1 MSFAAILACH
11 VLGAIGI
18 GPVLTIPFLSRT
30 PAALHAVLV
39 LLRWGAGATLL
50 SGILLW
56 VVLKPDHALWL
67 YLSSALF
74 LAVIAAIGFVVA
86 PAAEAVSEKPEL
98 RDRIRWGGIAAAALT
113 FGIAILMV
121 LRPSW
126 A

>member
-1 MSFAAILACH
+1 M
-11 VLGAIGI
+11 LGAIGV
-18 GPVLTIPFLSRT
+18 GPIFTLPFLANT

-39 LLRWGAGATLL
+39 LLRFGAGATLL

-56 VVLKPDHALWL
+56 VVLKPVHPLWL

-74 LAVIAAIGFVVA
+74 LGVIASIAFVLA
-86 PAAEAVSEKPEL
+86 PAAGAVSEKPEL
-98 RDRIRWGGIAAAALT
+98 RSRIRWAGIAASAFTL
-113 FGIAILMV
+113 GIAVLMM